1 MRLAAKFTIA
11 LVGALALVLAVQ
23 GWLHYRDVA
32 ALHEE
37 ETRDDLTMLSRAIG
51 NATSTLWASAGE
63 KQARDYVQQ
72 ADARRAST
80 RITIVAAAA
89 HEGDQPEPRRQGG
102 ELVVV
107 TPVIVDGAVVAH
119 VELRRSLAR
128 ATEYRRDVI
137 WAQVTTTGL
146 LALVAAATS
155 LMLGVLLIGRP
166 VERLIEHARRVARGE
181 LETSLVLR
189 QRDELGNV
197 AKELNRMTE
206 ALAATRG
213 QLREQRRASAAL
225 QEQLRHAD
233 RLSTVG
239 RVASAIAHELGTPL
253 NVVAGRAAMI
263 AGETDDVELVQHATI
278 IQEQSQ
284 RMTAI
289 IRDLLDFS
297 RRRGPQRAE
306 TRMADVMDQ
315 ATTLLEPIA
324 ENRGVTIEVD
334 DLGDMAASI
343 DVNKT
348 LQVLTNLMMNAVQ
361 AMPDGGT
368 MRIGAETRH
377 IDSPKNDHAEP
388 GEFIALAIADE
399 GVGMPAETLEQIFKP
414 FFTTKKEGR
423 GTGLGLYVCQGIVR
437 EQAGWIEAKSE
448 VGVGST
454 FTVYLPRE
462 DDAPRS
468 DP

>member
-1 MRLAAKFTIA
+1 
-11 LVGALALVLAVQ
+11 
-23 GWLHYRDVA
+23 
-32 ALHEE
+32 
-37 ETRDDLTMLSRAIG
+37 
-51 NATSTLWASAGE
+51 
-63 KQARDYVQQ
+63 
-72 ADARRAST
+72 
-80 RITIVAAAA
+80 
-89 HEGDQPEPRRQGG
+89 
-102 ELVVV
+102 
-107 TPVIVDGAVVAH
+107 
-119 VELRRSLAR
+119 
-128 ATEYRRDVI
+128 
-137 WAQVTTTGL
+137 
-146 LALVAAATS
+146 
-155 LMLGVLLIGRP
+155 
-166 VERLIEHARRVARGE
+166 
-181 LETSLVLR
+181 
-189 QRDELGNV
+189 
-197 AKELNRMTE
+197 MTE
-206 ALAATRG
+206 ALAATRL
-213 QLREQRRASAAL
+213 QLRQQRRASAAL

-263 AGETDDVELVQHATI
+263 ASETDDSELVQHATI
-278 IQEQSQ
+278 IREQSQ

-297 RRRGPQRAE
+297 RRRGPQRAD
-306 TRMADVMDQ
+306 TRIAEVMDQ

-324 ENRGVTIEVD
+324 ENRGVTIEVE
-334 DLGDMAASI
+334 DLGDMTASI

-368 MRIGAETRH
+368 MRIGAQTRR
-377 IDSPKNDHAEP
+377 IDAPKNDHAEP

-399 GVGMPAETLEQIFKP
+399 GVGMPAETLEQVFKP

-437 EQAGWIEAKSE
+437 EQAGWIEAESE

-462 DDAPRS
+462 DDAPRN
-468 DP
+468 DA